1 MRAAAVGVAIAT
13 GLLVS
18 AAVTLLVVLQLDS
31 SYQPQQSIVGNVPDA
46 LMTIAFALVGAV
58 LLLKRPGNLVGWALS
73 LAGVGTLLGGVLGAY
88 GEIALLAKPELDLPG
103 GAAAG
108 VINDGSWTPLMAGT
122 FLLLVV
128 FPAGRVPSPR
138 WRSIVTVV
146 LAGYGAIWVGIATAP
161 SHLDPPL
168 DSFENSLAVTSNR
181 NYIVPFLAII
191 GVCLVLTAVAGINL
205 IVRFRRSRG
214 LERQQFKWLAASAA
228 LLVVSLPLATLSD
241 FSGAAGI
248 PFGIALLTLPF
259 SVGIAVL
266 RYRLYEIDVVINR
279 TLVYGSLTALLAGAY
294 VGLVLLFQ
302 LALHPLTG
310 GSGLAIAL
318 STLAVAALFR
328 PARARIQALVDRR
341 FYRRKYDAARTLEAF
356 AARLR
361 EEVDL
366 DALRVELASVV
377 AETMQPAHVS
387 VWLRAA
393 APVTPAVTIS
403 RRLLSTKETR

>member
-1 MRAAAVGVAIAT
+1 MRRAALGVAIGT

-18 AAVTLLVVLQLDS
+18 VALTLLVVLQLDS
-31 SYQPQQSIVGNVPDA
+31 SYQPRQSIASSVPDA
-46 LMTIAFALVGAV
+46 LMTFSFALVGAV
-58 LLLKRPGNLVGWALS
+58 ILLKRPGNLVGWALS
-73 LAGVGTLLGGVLGAY
+73 LAGVGTLVGGVLGAY
-88 GEIALLAKPELDLPG
+88 AQVALLAKPELGLPG
-103 GAAAG
+103 GVAAG
-108 VINDGSWTPLMAGT
+108 VVNDGSWAPLMAGT
-122 FLLLVV
+122 FLLLVC

-138 WRSIVTVV
+138 WRSIVKVV
-146 LAGYGAIWVGIATAP
+146 LAGYGAIWAGIATAP
-161 SHLDPPL
+161 GHLDPPL
-168 DSFENSLAVTSNR
+168 ETYNNSIAVTSNA

-191 GVCLVLTAVAGINL
+191 GLCLLLTAAAGVNL
-205 IVRFRRSRG
+205 IIRFRRSRG
-214 LERQQFKWLAASAA
+214 LERQQFKWLAGSAG
-228 LLVVSLPLATLSD
+228 LLVASLPLATAED
-241 FSGAAGI
+241 FSGTAGI
-248 PFGIALLTLPF
+248 PFGIALLTLPL

-279 TLVYGSLTALLAGAY
+279 TLVYGSLTALLGGAY

-328 PARARIQALVDRR
+328 PARTRIQALVDRR

-366 DALRVELASVV
+366 DALRAELTGVV
-377 AETMQPAHVS
+377 AETMQPAHLS
-387 VWLRAA
+387 VWLREEA
-393 APVTPAVTIS
+393 
-403 RRLLSTKETR
+403 